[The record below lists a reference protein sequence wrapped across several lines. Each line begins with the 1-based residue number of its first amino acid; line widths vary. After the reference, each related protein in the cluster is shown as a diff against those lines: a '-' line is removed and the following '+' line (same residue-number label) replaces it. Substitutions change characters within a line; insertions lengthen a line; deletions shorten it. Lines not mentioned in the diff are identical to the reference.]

1 MVIAAKAQGGRKSP
15 GKAKPEGAPK
25 AKSASPQTVS
35 ELAQAADVMEGKRLE
50 DAQKEA
56 EKEWQELE
64 AANTEVEE
72 GGAGGGDDGK
82 GEKKVPAL
90 LQMAANQV
98 QQDETLTEE
107 ERRIQAGMLL
117 VRADGVADENSNAS
131 ARPSNT
137 ATASNG
143 KSGGEE
149 RSSAP
154 EKEAAAAA
162 GRGGV
167 VENSEKSGGGARQAQ
182 LASLL
187 CKAEQ
192 YSMFI
197 RQSQMDVEA
206 SRPIAP
212 TKEED
217 EKGEKEDATAKQ
229 ENEDE
234 GAGSGRGRGGKKR
247 SPGKRS
253 PSSRGKKGK
262 SSGGNAFS
270 SAASK
275 MKKAKEEAAAREKD
289 DDSFRQPS
297 NLVGGTLKPYQLEG
311 LRWLVTLYEN
321 GLSGILADEMGL
333 GKTIQASCCRHDV
346 IALIAHLRSKGVN
359 GPFLVTAPLATL
371 PNWVKEFQKWLPAV
385 DVILYHGSKD
395 HRSELRRTVMKPR
408 LARSSCFPV
417 VVTSYENTLEELWS
431 LLNFVNPHIFDD
443 LSIFRSWFGFKNIG
457 KETSV
462 ESIVDEQQHS
472 KIVSKLHEIL
482 RPFLIR
488 RMKKDVLANDGL
500 PPKREVVVYAGMTS
514 WQRGYYDL
522 AGRNALRQALMDMGI
537 EGAARLSEIN
547 INMNQ
552 RKVCQH
558 PFLFGEPKDK
568 MTGEYVGI
576 KNPEILVR
584 ASGKVALMDRML
596 KKLHAGG
603 HKVLIFS
610 QMTSLLDVLEDYL
623 RHRGWEFHRIDGS
636 TDVLD
641 RQRQIEEFNS
651 NPKFFVFL
659 LSTRAGGLGINLCA
673 ADTCILFDSDWNPHQ
688 DSQAMARCHRI
699 GQQKPVMVYRL
710 LTTGSVEIEMMAK
723 QISKKKLERVAVQ
736 GGDFGKAGRRT
747 YGEMTVPHL
756 RKLLEDDVEDLAKRA
771 LCPEAGDGVD
781 LSITEEELDGILDRE
796 RVFASAAGWGDSSL
810 SGGARWGKRGD
821 GGGGAGWGERTGG
834 PVVPLPREGEMYDVV
849 DELDASV
856 LSSME

>member
-1 MVIAAKAQGGRKSP
+1 M
-15 GKAKPEGAPK
+15 
-25 AKSASPQTVS
+25 
-35 ELAQAADVMEGKRLE
+35 
-50 DAQKEA
+50 
-56 EKEWQELE
+56 
-64 AANTEVEE
+64 
-72 GGAGGGDDGK
+72 GD
-82 GEKKVPAL
+82 
-90 LQMAANQV
+90 
-98 QQDETLTEE
+98 
-107 ERRIQAGMLL
+107 
-117 VRADGVADENSNAS
+117 
-131 ARPSNT
+131 
-137 ATASNG
+137 
-143 KSGGEE
+143 
-149 RSSAP
+149 
-154 EKEAAAAA
+154 
-162 GRGGV
+162 
-167 VENSEKSGGGARQAQ
+167 GGGARQAQ

-187 CKAEQ
+187 SKAEQ

-212 TKEED
+212 KVEEKPT
-217 EKGEKEDATAKQ
+217 EEEEEE
-229 ENEDE
+229 END
-234 GAGSGRGRGGKKR
+234 GGGVSGKGRGRGGKKR
-247 SPGKRS
+247 SPGKRA
-253 PSSRGKKGK
+253 PSARGKKAKK
-262 SSGGNAFS
+262 SSSGNAFS
-270 SAASK
+270 SAATK
-275 MKKAKEEAAAREKD
+275 MKKAKEDAEKEKD
-289 DDSFRQPS
+289 DGSFRQPP

-333 GKTIQASCCRHDV
+333 GKTIQV
-346 IALIAHLRSKGVN
+346 IALIAHLRSKNVN

-371 PNWVKEFQKWLPAV
+371 PNWVKEFQKWLPSV
-385 DVILYHGSKD
+385 EVILYHGSKD
-395 HRSELRRTVMKPR
+395 HRAELRRTVMKPR
-408 LARSSCFPV
+408 LARSPTFPI
-417 VVTSYENTLEELWS
+417 VVTSYEVSIIDRAALQGYAWQYLIIDEGQRIKNASCRLVQELKKLPSENRLLLSGTPIQNTLEELWS

-522 AGRNALRQALMDMGI
+522 VQKNALRQALVDMGI
-537 EGAARLSEIN
+537 EGATRVSEIN

-568 MTGEYVGI
+568 MTGEFVGV
-576 KNPEILVR
+576 KNPELLVR
-584 ASGKVALMDRML
+584 ASGKLALMDRML
-596 KKLHAGG
+596 KKLHKGG

-610 QMTSLLDVLEDYL
+610 QMTSLLDILEDYL
-623 RHRGWEFHRIDGS
+623 RHRSWKFHRIDGS

-641 RQRQIEEFNS
+641 RQKQIEEFNG
-651 NPKFFVFL
+651 NPDFFVFL

-688 DSQAMARCHRI
+688 DSQQAMARCHRI

-736 GGDFGKAGRRT
+736 GGDFAKAGRRT

-771 LCPEAGDGVD
+771 ALCDEAGDGVD
-781 LSITEEELDGILDRE
+781 LSITEAELDGILDRE

-810 SGGARWGKRGD
+810 AGGARWG
-821 GGGGAGWGERTGG
+821 
-834 PVVPLPREGEMYDVV
+834 
-849 DELDASV
+849 
-856 LSSME
+856 